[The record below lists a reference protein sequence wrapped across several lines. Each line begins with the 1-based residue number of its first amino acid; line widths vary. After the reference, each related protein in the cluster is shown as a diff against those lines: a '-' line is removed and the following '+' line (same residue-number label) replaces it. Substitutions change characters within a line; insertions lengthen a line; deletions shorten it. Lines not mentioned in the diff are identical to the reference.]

1 MSNLHDETKNVDVSI
16 VVVNWNTRELLLSC
30 LRSLFQSPQGFSF
43 EVIVSENGSGDGSE
57 EAVRREFPAITVIQN
72 GRDLGFGAGM
82 NVGASRAK
90 GRYLAVI
97 PPDGTI
103 PKDTLKR
110 MSEYLV
116 SNPDAGVVGCR
127 LIGPDGK
134 TQLSCARFPTPLR
147 IISLFSRLDRILP
160 IPSVQTYY
168 DRFDWRRVSTVPWD
182 HLQSREVD
190 TVLGAVF
197 MMPIDVFRLVGG
209 FDERYFMYYEE
220 VDLFKKVRQKG
231 FRVFFMADVFAVH
244 YGGEATKQEYA
255 KMRFEQQRSLL
266 MYIRKWHGRL
276 YSETIRWFLIVLA
289 FLRLGVAMLQ
299 SLKEAPED
307 SQQRK
312 QRSAASS
319 MLKGLLDAHLYRH
332 SDTT

>member
-1 MSNLHDETKNVDVSI
+1 MSKLQNESNSIEVSI

-43 EVIVSENGSGDGSE
+43 EVIVSENGSCDGSE

-72 GRDLGFGAGM
+72 GRDLGFGAGV
-82 NVGASRAK
+82 NVGATRAK
-90 GRYLAVI
+90 GRYIAVI

-110 MSEYLV
+110 MLEYLISDRDV
-116 SNPDAGVVGCR
+116 GVVGCR
-127 LIGPDGK
+127 LVGPDGK

-147 IISLFSRLDRILP
+147 VISLFSRLDRILP

-168 DRFDWRRVSTVPWD
+168 DRFDWRRGRTVPWD

-197 MMPIDVFRLVGG
+197 MMPIDAFRLVGG

-220 VDLFKKVRQKG
+220 VDLFKMVRQKG
-231 FRVFFMADVFAVH
+231 FRVYFMTDVFAVH

-266 MYIRKWHGRL
+266 IYIRKWHGEPS
-276 YSETIRWFLIVLA
+276 SETIRWFLIVLA
-289 FLRLGVAMLQ
+289 LLRYGVATLH

-307 SQQRK
+307 SPQRK

-319 MLKGLLDAHLYRH
+319 MLKGLLDAQLYQR
-332 SDTT
+332 SDTA